1 MYDIDLNRY
10 TEVVDSAIALRPQIE
25 KAVDEIC
32 AQGYSNLFFI
42 GCGGTYAHSLPM
54 MYWLE
59 STTNK
64 VEAHAVIA
72 AEFMV
77 MGHKAFSKDSVCI
90 FSTRSGNTKEIV
102 AAAKFCK
109 EAGARTMVY
118 VSNDNTPVC
127 EYADYKF
134 YSPAE
139 DPDLCEAIYS
149 YTICLLGRFMKN
161 AGAFDKYDE
170 FMAQYAG
177 LTKYL
182 IAGKEKFDPFCQEL
196 AKKFKNVDYHMVIG
210 GGMLWGEAYD
220 YAMCILEEMQ
230 WIRTKSIHVCEYFHG
245 PLELVEKGLVT
256 DQVVLTVGYDIE
268 NLTDPAHRAAYS
280 GPVEQDRYGRR
291 VPKAAHGAQKLDA
304 PSSSTRRIMEAA
316 SALFDRIVDG
326 GLLVRRMY
334 LVAAHIV
341 PEDEAQPEEMEQLD
355 LFTDLATE
363 DARREAEQAA
373 QAREK
378 KLQETT
384 LAIKKKFGKN
394 AILKGMSL
402 EEGATARERNAR
414 IGGHKA

>member
-118 VSNDNTPVC
+118 VSNDSTPVC

-196 AKKFKNVDYHMVIG
+196 AKKFKDVDYHMVIG

-245 PLELVEKGLVT
+245 TLELVEKDTSLILFYGEDETRPLM
-256 DQVVLTVGYDIE
+256 DRVLKFSKTVSDEITIFDTKE
-268 NLTDPAHRAAYS
+268 VELPFTDPEFRKIVSPIVIYAITERLSAHLAKERNH
-280 GPVEQDRYGRR
+280 P
-291 VPKAAHGAQKLDA
+291 LT
-304 PSSSTRRIMEAA
+304 TRRYYRQME
-316 SALFDRIVDG
+316 
-326 GLLVRRMY
+326 Y
-334 LVAAHIV
+334 
-341 PEDEAQPEEMEQLD
+341 
-355 LFTDLATE
+355 
-363 DARREAEQAA
+363 
-373 QAREK
+373 
-378 KLQETT
+378 
-384 LAIKKKFGKN
+384 
-394 AILKGMSL
+394 
-402 EEGATARERNAR
+402 
-414 IGGHKA
+414 

>member
-196 AKKFKNVDYHMVIG
+196 AKKFKDVDYHMVIG

-245 PLELVEKGLVT
+245 TLELLEDDVCTTLL
-256 DQVVLTVGYDIE
+256 LTEGP
-268 NLTDPAHRAAYS
+268 TRA
-280 GPVEQDRYGRR
+280 QDER
-291 VPKAAHGAQKLDA
+291 VKEFAARH
-304 PSSSTRRIMEAA
+304 T
-316 SALFDRIVDG
+316 
-326 GLLVRRMY
+326 
-334 LVAAHIV
+334 
-341 PEDEAQPEEMEQLD
+341 
-355 LFTDLATE
+355 
-363 DARREAEQAA
+363 
-373 QAREK
+373 K
-378 KLQETT
+378 KLTCFDTKEYALPGISDEFRPLLSPVVMAAVLQR
-384 LAIKKKFGKN
+384 ISKN
-394 AILKGMSL
+394 IEVITDHSL
-402 EEGATARERNAR
+402 DIRRYYRKESY
-414 IGGHKA
+414 